1 MEVLQQSLVSFLSSF
16 MLAKT
21 ENIQIKDFLVR
32 KMLRMR
38 SVQKIIIESMC
49 KLEPIINQ
57 EILSIDGLKVPSST
71 RNIVK
76 RPKLLTLAEE
86 IKNVMEN
93 YEYIQG
99 KVTDMKN
106 MVENIDLSV
115 EISPEDPDFYTKN
128 TSPGAAFSF
137 LSSVDEYKPI
147 TNKEIE
153 EISEELWSRHIEVER
168 MLKVEVEKYIAE
180 MDLLENKYFYKIAD
194 VKQKAG
200 IKINNLEN
208 EIISLTEFF
217 RKQIDQYGMRIEE
230 QISRENERIWMEEN
244 IIKQNFDSSP
254 VRDLPSALNKIRKL
268 LNIKRIYEKRRNKD
282 EKLIKG
288 LNSKLQL
295 LLDKFSELQE
305 SNSKL
310 LTNFSSLSWC
320 LGTVIESSNLSA
332 QLKQKALKHVAKQN
346 FNKLETMMKTQGI
359 FELNSIEVI
368 TKKFD
373 EFKDG
378 IVSISSNLKD
388 EGVKNKISKLVA
400 ENKIEDIRKNTVMKK
415 AQIKSASPRRA
426 MANRNRTPKSGD
438 REKPNENAID
448 QLKQALINIDEEI
461 KKNNKVLADDL
472 EELVAEDESEL
483 DIPSGELNAY
493 KDIEYEKRRHSANP
507 ILKRSVATSP
517 NGGFNDKIHEKPAL
531 EHVVKNYETCYS
543 QTLPLTVN
551 SSQTQ
556 TSSQLFIKIIDH
568 VSSFLNRGR
577 DQNTVFFM
585 PTEREIEDLITNT
598 LQKSL
603 VAKFEKGIQTVKDT
617 PNYDIVLQD
626 NSLIRGLMNKSQFAR
641 REKSFLERDD
651 RNDNITIERF
661 TNLPG
666 IDSLD
671 TLIDL
676 KSPVIIQA
684 TEAYKKEFQIHTQL
698 KGLKKLDFN
707 DIQALWEKVINRRII
722 EGEKDKISIYLR
734 GYLGTDRFEGEK
746 KKVIEMIE
754 AFKAE
759 ENSFQSLTPNSS
771 LKPMRPFSEKALNNW
786 KRLMFKF
793 IFKKL
798 FMSKA
803 FDFYASPTDMLY
815 EAAKKI
821 KFVKHRINKTSKKLQ
836 MPSKNLSQDKFQYEK
851 SEKWILNSITPTLVD
866 TYRAKSRYRTNK
878 RNYTADRLKRVK
890 SPIRDKDTNQDSK
903 FPVL

>member
-21 ENIQIKDFLVR
+21 ENIQIKEFLVR
-32 KMLRMR
+32 KMLRMK

-57 EILSIDGLKVPSST
+57 EILSIDGLKTSSST

-76 RPKLLTLAEE
+76 RPKLLTLAED

-93 YEYIQG
+93 YEDIQG

-137 LSSVDEYKPI
+137 LSSVDGYKPI

-153 EISEELWSRHIEVER
+153 EISEELWSRHVEVER
-168 MLKVEVEKYIAE
+168 MLKVEVEKYLAE

-194 VKQKAG
+194 IKQKAG
-200 IKINNLEN
+200 IKIENLEN
-208 EIISLTEFF
+208 KIVTLIEFF
-217 RKQIDQYGMRIEE
+217 RKQIDQCGMKLEE

-244 IIKQNFDSSP
+244 IIKQSLDSSP
-254 VRDLPSALNKIRKL
+254 VRDMPSALNKIRKL

-320 LGTVIESSNLSA
+320 LGTVIESSNLSS

-400 ENKIEDIRKNTVMKK
+400 ENKIEEFRKNSVNKK
-415 AQIKSASPRRA
+415 PHIKSASPRRA
-426 MANRNRTPKSGD
+426 ITNRNRTPKSGE
-438 REKPNENAID
+438 REKPNDNAID

-461 KKNNKVLADDL
+461 KKNNKILADDL
-472 EELVAEDESEL
+472 EDLAAEDESEP
-483 DIPSGELNAY
+483 DIPLGELNEY
-493 KDIEYEKRRHSANP
+493 KNIDYGGRRHSANP
-507 ILKRSVATSP
+507 VIKRSIATSP
-517 NGGFNDKIHEKPAL
+517 NIAVNEKNHEKSGL
-531 EHVVKNYETCYS
+531 ENKCTKYEARYS
-543 QTLPLTVN
+543 QTLQITVN
-551 SSQTQ
+551 TSQTQ
-556 TSSQLFIKIIDH
+556 TSSQLFIRIIDY
-568 VSSFLNRGR
+568 VNSFLNRDKDKR
-577 DQNTVFFM
+577 VFIM
-585 PTEREIEDLITNT
+585 SPEREIENLIVNT
-598 LQKSL
+598 LEKSL
-603 VAKFEKGIQTVKDT
+603 VAKLEKGNQTVKEIL
-617 PNYDIVLQD
+617 NYDTAIQD
-626 NSLIRGLMNKSQFAR
+626 NSLIRGLMNKSQFSR
-641 REKSFLERDD
+641 RERSFLERDD
-651 RNDNITIERF
+651 RNDNITIEKF

-671 TLIDL
+671 TLKDL

-684 TEAYKKEFQIHTQL
+684 TEAYKKEFQIYTQL

-722 EGEKDKISIYLR
+722 EGEKDRISIYLR

-746 KKVIEMIE
+746 KRIIEMIE

-759 ENSFQSLTPNSS
+759 ENAFQSLTPNSS
-771 LKPMRPFSEKALNNW
+771 LKPMRPFNEKPLNNW
-786 KRLMFKF
+786 KKLMFKF

-798 FMSKA
+798 FISKA

-821 KFVKHRINKTSKKLQ
+821 KFVKHRINKTPGKFQ
-836 MPSKNLSQDKFQYEK
+836 MPSKILSQDKFQYEK

-866 TYRAKSRYRTNK
+866 TYRAKSRYRTNR

-890 SPIRDKDTNQDSK
+890 SPIRDKDVGQDTSK